1 MALLRHAGLCSPEVD
16 DRAVIGLKFSVVLSR
31 HLASVALDVSFAD
44 FDHAAA
50 VLDEPIEWLVL

>member
-1 MALLRHAGLCSPEVD
+1 MD